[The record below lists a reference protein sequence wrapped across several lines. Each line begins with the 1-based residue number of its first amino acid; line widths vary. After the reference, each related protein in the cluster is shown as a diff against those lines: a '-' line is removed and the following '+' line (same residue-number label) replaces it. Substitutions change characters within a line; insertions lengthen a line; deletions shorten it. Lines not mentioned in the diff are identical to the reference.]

1 MSMTT
6 KRPPIK
12 ESVGAQYV
20 CFDKMDDDGAWTSTF
35 EEEVE
40 KTETVKKVSV
50 TENSNSSD
58 VYASGKVYDQEAKTN
73 TSTIEVEVIA
83 FPDDTVAKMHGD
95 NVDEGGLI
103 LAGGNR
109 IKPFFAY
116 GKVVQL
122 KNNKVRLDWYPKCK
136 LTENT
141 DETSTSG
148 ESYSEQ
154 TDTLT
159 ITAYPFNDDGDIVSR
174 VSSEVNWPDGLTEEK
189 FFSKPILTK
198 DDLASVIAAKTT
210 ATTSTTGDK

>member
-1 MSMTT
+1 MSTVT

-20 CFDKMDDDGAWTSTF
+20 CFNVMDEDGAWTPNF

-50 TENSNSSD
+50 TENSNASD
-58 VYASGKVYDQEAKTN
+58 IYASGKVYDQEAKTN
-73 TSTIEVEVIA
+73 TATIEVEVIA
-83 FPDDTVAKMHGD
+83 FPDGTVAKMHGD
-95 NVDEGGLI
+95 NVDTAGLI

-116 GKVVQL
+116 GKVVIL

-154 TDTLT
+154 TDTMT
-159 ITAYPFNDDGDIVSR
+159 ITAYPFNDEGDIVSR
-174 VSSEVNWPDGLTEEK
+174 VSSEVNWPEGLTEEK

-198 DDLASVIAAKTT
+198 EDLAAVIAAKTVV
-210 ATTSTTGDK
+210 SKGDN

>member
-1 MSMTT
+1 MSTVT

-20 CFDKMDDDGAWTSTF
+20 CFNVMDEDGAWTQNF
-35 EEEVE
+35 EEDVE
-40 KTETVKKVSV
+40 RTETVKKVSV
-50 TENSNSSD
+50 TENSNATD

-73 TSTIEVEVIA
+73 TATIEVEVIA
-83 FPDDTVAKMHGD
+83 FPDSTVAKMHGD
-95 NVDEGGLI
+95 NVDAAGLI

-116 GKVVQL
+116 GKVVML

-154 TDTLT
+154 TDTMT
-159 ITAYPFNDDGDIVSR
+159 ITAYPFNDAGDIVSR
-174 VSSEVNWPDGLTEEK
+174 VSSEVNWPEDLTEDK

-198 DDLASVIAAKTT
+198 EDLAAVIAAK
-210 ATTSTTGDK
+210 AVVSKGDN